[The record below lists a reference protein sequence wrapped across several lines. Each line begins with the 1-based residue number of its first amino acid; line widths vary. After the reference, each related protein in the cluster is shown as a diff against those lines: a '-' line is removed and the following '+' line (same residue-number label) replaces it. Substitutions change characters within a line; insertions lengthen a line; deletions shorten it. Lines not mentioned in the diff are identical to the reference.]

1 MTAPASSAGSSTT
14 SRAGAPSA
22 FAGFGEGAIEFYD
35 GLAADNS
42 KAYWTD
48 HRHVYERDVLA
59 PMQALIAALEP
70 EFGPGKIFRPYRDVR
85 FSRDK
90 TPYKTAC
97 GATAGPFYVQL
108 STDGLMAAG
117 GGYRWE
123 SDQVARFRTAVDD
136 ERRGRD
142 LAARL
147 ATVGAATV
155 DGARLVVAGDRLA
168 TRPRGVAPDH
178 PRLELLRHRSLYAH
192 CGWPP
197 DDTLHEAA
205 AVQRVAAAWRAMRP
219 LAEWLDDHVG
229 PSAPR

>member
-1 MTAPASSAGSSTT
+1 MTASPTEASG
-14 SRAGAPSA
+14 R
-22 FAGFGEGAIEFYD
+22 FAGFGEGAVEFYD

-48 HRHVYERDVLA
+48 HRAVYERDVLG
-59 PMQALIAALEP
+59 PMRALVAALEP

-97 GATAGPFYVQL
+97 GATVGPFYVQV
-108 STDGLMAAG
+108 SAEGLMAAG

-123 SDQVARFRTAVDD
+123 PDQVARFRTAVDD

-142 LAARL
+142 LEARL
-147 ATVGAATV
+147 AALGGATV
-155 DGARLVVAGDRLA
+155 DGAAVVVAGDRLA

-178 PRLELLRHRSLYAH
+178 PRLDLLRHRSLYAH
-192 CGWPP
+192 CGWAP
-197 DDTLHEAA
+197 DDALHDAA
-205 AVQRVAAAWRAMRP
+205 AAHRVAAAWRAMRP
-219 LAEWLDDHVG
+219 LTGWLDDHVG
-229 PSAPR
+229 PPAPR